1 MFKRFMHPYFL
12 LLQIKFLN
20 NQSTTI
26 SQELGKT
33 ASTVMEPGR
42 EYLSGNFLTLDKM
55 NEIYFESLFFLLNQK
70 MI

>member
-33 ASTVMEPGR
+33 ASTVYIRKGM
-42 EYLSGNFLTLDKM
+42 YLRGNFLALDKM
-55 NEIYFESLFFLLNQK
+55 NERYFESLFFFK
-70 MI
+70 